1 MPDPVVVVGGGIAGI
16 QAATD
21 LAEMGVPVYL
31 VESGPSLGGRM
42 AQLDKTFPT
51 NDCSTCILA
60 PKITDCFTHENV
72 TTYTMTELMNL
83 SGDPGDFQV
92 KLKKKP
98 RYVDEEKCTGCGDCL
113 DKCPVTIE
121 DEYNMG
127 MDEYGAIHMY
137 RPQSVPN
144 VAVIDGENCRK
155 LQEDKC
161 GVCEKVCNFDAVDY
175 DQVERHFTVK
185 AASVV
190 FAAGYE
196 AFDGTVVD
204 QYRYDEHE
212 NVVTSLEYERILNAS
227 GPTDGHIVRPSDGEE
242 ADRVAFIHCAGS
254 RDRRCDHNYCSS
266 VCCMYSLKH
275 AFITKEH
282 RDEIE
287 VDMYYMDM
295 RSFSKGF
302 ERYYNRAQDTEG
314 INFVRSRVAEIEEGE
329 HQGDVR
335 LKVTEGDDGF
345 AAEDYD
351 LVVLASG
358 MEPTE
363 KMHETLQD
371 LRVRTNKYGFAAED
385 EFDPLST
392 SRDGVYACGVVN
404 GPKDIPESV
413 MGASGSAALAARHS
427 VLDVQELGFE
437 EAKVK
442 EDRIVE
448 NERTRV
454 GVFVCHC
461 GTNIAGVIDVEEV
474 AERAAEIPFV
484 EHSEEVVYLCS
495 SDSQDLIAD
504 RIEEHELNRVVIASC
519 TPRTHE
525 PLFRDAVERS
535 GLNPYLMEM
544 TNIRDQG
551 SWVHKE
557 EPEKAT
563 EKSFELIKGT
573 VSSVKN
579 AIPLQ
584 RGEVD
589 NIARA
594 LVIGGGVSG
603 MTSALELAELGFPVA
618 LVEKEKEL
626 GGHANKLKQSLEGRP
641 VEPHIDRIKQKVREH
656 ELIDLYCGHELKDI
670 SGFVGNFTLE
680 LDPPVVDEARSEE
693 DELIEVE
700 GGTVVVATGGEEYT
714 PQEYDYEMSDKVIT
728 QLELDERLED
738 GVPEADSIYMI
749 QCVGSREDDR
759 PYCSRICCSQAL
771 RNAIHIK
778 ERSPETEINI
788 LYREMRSYGYFED
801 LYRKARDLGV
811 NFSRFTE
818 DDKPEVR
825 AAEDGIEICYEEPL
839 TEKEVEDE
847 ADMLVLAPAIL
858 PNEDNQE
865 ISQMLKTPLN
875 EDGFFLEA
883 HVKLRPV
890 DSATDGIF
898 LTGLAHGPKNLSES
912 ISQSRAAAG
921 RAASILAREYL
932 LTEAMVAEV
941 DEDLCIG
948 CGDCE
953 RVCVYKAIEVDPED
967 EVAEVNEVL
976 CKGCGNCT
984 GVCRPHAV
992 DLKGFSNAKLI
1003 DEIDALL
1010 SEDGEEQVPVSEPV
1024 ETGGM

>member
-1 MPDPVVVVGGGIAGI
+1 MPDPVIVVGGGIAGI

-60 PKITDCFTHENV
+60 PKITDCYTHENV
-72 TTYTMTELMNL
+72 STYTMTEVVNL
-83 SGDPGDFQV
+83 TGEPGDFQV
-92 KLKKKP
+92 KMKKKP
-98 RYVDEEKCTGCGDCL
+98 RYVDEEKCTGCGDCF
-113 DKCPVTIE
+113 DKCPVTVE
-121 DEYNMG
+121 DDYNMG
-127 MDEYGAIHMY
+127 MDEYGAIHRY

-144 VAVIDGENCRK
+144 VAVIDGENCRMI
-155 LQEDKC
+155 QEDKC

-175 DQVERHFTVK
+175 EQKERKFTVK
-185 AASVV
+185 AASII

-196 AFDGTVVD
+196 SFPGDVVD
-204 QYRYDEHE
+204 EYRYGEHP
-212 NVVTSLEYERILNAS
+212 NVVTSLEYERILNAA

-242 ADRVAFIHCAGS
+242 ADRIAFIHCSGS
-254 RDRRCDHNYCSS
+254 RDRRSDHNYCSS

-275 AFITKEH
+275 AFISQEH
-282 RDEIE
+282 RDNID
-287 VDMYYMDM
+287 VDLYYMDI
-295 RSFSKGF
+295 RSHGKGF
-302 ERYYNRAQDTEG
+302 ERYYNRAEDTEN
-314 INFVRSRVAEIEEGE
+314 INFIRSRVAEIEEGSNP
-329 HQGDVR
+329 GDVR
-335 LKVTEGDDGF
+335 LKVTDGDNGYTDS
-345 AAEDYD
+345 EYD

-358 MEPTE
+358 MAPTD
-363 KMHETLQD
+363 KMKNQLQN
-371 LRVRTNKYGFAAED
+371 LNVRTNKYGFAAND
-385 EFDPLST
+385 EFDPLAT
-392 SRDGVYACGVVN
+392 SREGVYTCGVVN

-413 MGASGSAALAARHS
+413 MGASGSAALAARHA
-427 VLDVQELGFE
+427 VLDVKDLGFE
-437 EAKVK
+437 EARIK
-442 EDRIVE
+442 EERIVE

-474 AERAAEIPFV
+474 AEKAAKIPFV
-484 EHSEEVVYLCS
+484 EHAEDVVYLCS

-504 RIEEHELNRVVIASC
+504 RIEEYDLNRVVIASC

-563 EKSFELIKGT
+563 WKAFELIKAT

-579 AIPLQ
+579 AMPLQ

-589 NIARA
+589 NITRG
-594 LVIGGGVSG
+594 LVIGGGISG
-603 MTSALELAELGFPVA
+603 MTSALELAKLGFPVS
-618 LVEKEKEL
+618 LVEKKEEL
-626 GGHANKLKQSLEGRP
+626 GGHANKLKHSLQDRP
-641 VEPHIDRIKQKVREH
+641 VQPHLDKLKRQVREN
-656 ELIDLYCGHELKDI
+656 ELIDTYLGYELKDI
-670 SGFVGNFTLE
+670 SGFVGNFQLE
-680 LDPPVVDEARSEE
+680 LEPPVPREIE
-693 DELIEVE
+693 DEENLVEIE
-700 GGTVVVATGGEEYT
+700 GGTVVVATGGQEHS
-714 PQEYDYEMSDKVIT
+714 PQEYEYEVSDSVIT
-728 QLELDERLED
+728 QLELEEKLKDD
-738 GVPEADSIYMI
+738 VPEAENIYMI
-749 QCVGSREDDR
+749 QCVGSREEER
-759 PYCSRICCSQAL
+759 PYCSRLCCSQAL

-778 ERSPETEINI
+778 ERNPEAEITI
-788 LYREMRSYGYFED
+788 LYREMRSYGYYEG
-801 LYRKARDLGV
+801 LYRRARNLGV
-811 NFSRFTE
+811 NFSRFTQE
-818 DDKPEVR
+818 DKPEVK
-825 AAEDGIEICYEEPL
+825 AGQDGLEISYNEPL
-839 TEKEVEDE
+839 TDRQIEDE
-847 ADMLVLAPAIL
+847 ADLLVLAPAIT
-858 PNEDNQE
+858 PQEDNQE

-875 EDGFFLEA
+875 EDDFFLQA

-932 LTEAMVAEV
+932 LTQAEVAEV
-941 DEDLCIG
+941 NEDLCIG

-953 RVCVYKAIEVDPED
+953 RVCVYSAIEVDPED
-967 EVAEVNEVL
+967 EVAEVNNVL

-992 DLKGFSNAKLI
+992 DLKGFSNSKLI

-1010 SEDGEEQVPVSEPV
+1010 TEDEETAEPV

>member
-1 MPDPVVVVGGGIAGI
+1 MPDPVIVVGGGIAGI

-60 PKITDCFTHENV
+60 PKITDCYTHENV
-72 TTYTMTELMNL
+72 TTYTMTEVVNL
-83 SGDPGDFQV
+83 TGDPGDFQV
-92 KLKKKP
+92 KMKKKP
-98 RYVDEEKCTGCGDCL
+98 RYVDEEKCTGCGDCF
-113 DKCPVTIE
+113 DKCPVTVQ
-121 DEYNMG
+121 DEYNVG
-127 MDEYGAIHMY
+127 MDEYGAIHRY

-155 LQEDKC
+155 IQEDKC

-175 DQVERHFTVK
+175 EQKERRFTVK
-185 AASVV
+185 AASIV

-196 AFDGTVVD
+196 AFSGDVVD
-204 QYRYDEHE
+204 EYRYGDHP
-212 NVVTSLEYERILNAS
+212 NVVTSLEYERILNAA

-242 ADRVAFIHCAGS
+242 AERIAFIHCSGS
-254 RDRRCDHNYCSS
+254 RDRRSDHNYCSS

-275 AFITKEH
+275 AFISREH
-282 RDEIE
+282 RDNID
-287 VDMYYMDM
+287 VDLYYMDI
-295 RSFSKGF
+295 RSHGKGF
-302 ERYYNRAQDTEG
+302 ERYYNRAEDTEG
-314 INFVRSRVAEIEEGE
+314 INFIRSRVAEIEEGSNP
-329 HQGDVR
+329 GDVR

-345 AAEDYD
+345 TDPEYD
-351 LVVLASG
+351 MVVLASG
-358 MEPTE
+358 MAPTD
-363 KMHETLQD
+363 KMKNQLQN
-371 LRVRTNKYGFAAED
+371 LNVRTNKYGFAAND
-385 EFDPLST
+385 EFDPLAT
-392 SRDGVYACGVVN
+392 SREGVYTCGVVN

-413 MGASGSAALAARHS
+413 MGASGSAALAARHA
-427 VLDVQELGFE
+427 VLDVKDLGFE

-474 AERAAEIPFV
+474 AEKAGEIPFV
-484 EHSEEVVYLCS
+484 EHSEDVVYLCS

-504 RIEEHELNRVVIASC
+504 RIEEHDLNRVVIASC

-563 EKSFELIKGT
+563 WKAVELIRGT
-573 VSSVKN
+573 VSSIKN
-579 AIPLQ
+579 ALPLQ

-589 NIARA
+589 NITRG
-594 LVIGGGVSG
+594 LIIGGGVSG
-603 MTSALELAELGFPVA
+603 MTSALELAKLGFPVS
-618 LVEKEKEL
+618 LVEKEREL
-626 GGHANKLKQSLEGRP
+626 GGHANELKHSLQDRPVQPHLDKLKRE
-641 VEPHIDRIKQKVREH
+641 VREH
-656 ELIDLYCGHELKDI
+656 ELIDTYLGYELKDI
-670 SGFVGNFTLE
+670 SGFVGNFQLE
-680 LDPPVVDEARSEE
+680 LKPPIPQEAAGESEDDLVE
-693 DELIEVE
+693 IE
-700 GGTVVVATGGEEYT
+700 GGTVVVATGGQEHSPE
-714 PQEYDYEMSDKVIT
+714 EYDYNVSDRVIT
-728 QLELDERLED
+728 QLELEEEMQD
-738 GVPEADSIYMI
+738 GLPEAENIYMI

-778 ERSPETEINI
+778 ERNPDAEITI
-788 LYREMRSYGYFED
+788 LYREMRSYGYYED
-801 LYRKARDLGV
+801 LYRQARDLGI
-811 NFSRFTE
+811 NFSRFTKE
-818 DDKPEVR
+818 DKPEVE
-825 AAEDGIEICYEEPL
+825 AAQEGIKLSYNEPL
-839 TEKEVEDE
+839 TDRQIEDE
-847 ADMLVLAPAIL
+847 ADLLVLAPAIK
-858 PNEDNQE
+858 PQEDNLE

-875 EDGFFLEA
+875 EDDFFLEA

-941 DEDLCIG
+941 DEELCIA

-953 RVCVYKAIEVDPED
+953 RVCVYSAIEVNQKE
-967 EVAEVNEVL
+967 EVAEVNDVL

-992 DLKGFSNAKLI
+992 DLKGFTNSKLL

-1010 SEDGEEQVPVSEPV
+1010 AEESETEEPV

>member
-1 MPDPVVVVGGGIAGI
+1 MPDPVIVVGGGIAGI

-31 VESGPSLGGRM
+31 VESSPSLGGRM

-60 PKITDCFTHENV
+60 PKITDCYTHENV
-72 TTYTMTELMNL
+72 TTYTMTELVNL
-83 SGDPGDFQV
+83 SGEPGDFQV
-92 KLKKKP
+92 KLRKKP
-98 RYVDEEKCTGCGDCL
+98 RFVDEEKCTGCGDCF
-113 DKCPVTIE
+113 DKCPVSVT
-121 DEYNMG
+121 DEYNMEL
-127 MDEYGAIHMY
+127 DEFGAIHQY

-144 VAVIDGENCRK
+144 VAVIDGENCRMI
-155 LQEDKC
+155 QEDKC
-161 GVCEKVCNFDAVDY
+161 GVCEKVCSFDAVDY
-175 DQVERHFTVK
+175 EQKERNFTVR
-185 AASVV
+185 AASVI

-196 AFDGTVVD
+196 SFESNVVD
-204 QYRYDEHE
+204 EYRYGEHP

-242 ADRVAFIHCAGS
+242 AERIAFIHCTGS
-254 RDRRCDHNYCSS
+254 RDRRSDHNYCSS
-266 VCCMYSLKH
+266 VCCMYSIKH
-275 AFITKEH
+275 AFITREH
-282 RDEIE
+282 RENTE
-287 VDMYYMDM
+287 VDLFYMDI
-295 RSFSKGF
+295 RAFSKGF
-302 ERYYNRAQDTEG
+302 ERYFNRAQDADG
-314 INFVRSRVAEIEEGE
+314 INFIRSRVAEIEEGE
-329 HQGDVR
+329 NPGDLR
-335 LKVTEGDDGF
+335 LKVTDGDDGF
-345 AAEDYD
+345 SAPEYD
-351 LVVLASG
+351 MVVLASG
-358 MEPTE
+358 LKPSQQV
-363 KMHETLQD
+363 KDKLQN
-371 LRVRTNKYGFAAED
+371 LKVRTDKYGFAAGD
-385 EFDPLST
+385 EFDPLAT
-392 SRDGVYACGVVN
+392 SREGIYTCGVVN

-413 MGASGSAALAARHS
+413 MGASGSAALAARHAA
-427 VLDVQELGFE
+427 LDVKELGFE
-437 EAKVK
+437 EAKIK

-448 NERTRV
+448 NERTRI

-484 EHSEEVVYLCS
+484 EHSEDVVYLCS

-504 RIEEHELNRVVIASC
+504 RIEEHNLNRVVIASC

-563 EKSFELIKGT
+563 WKAFELIKAT

-579 AIPLQ
+579 ALPLQ

-589 NIARA
+589 NITRG
-594 LVIGGGVSG
+594 LVVGGGVSG
-603 MTSALELAELGFPVA
+603 MTSALELARLGFPVS
-618 LVEKEKEL
+618 LVEKEEEL
-626 GGHANKLKQSLEGRP
+626 GGHANKLKHSLEDRP
-641 VEPHIDRIKQKVREH
+641 VAPHIQELEEEVREN
-656 ELIDLYCGHELKDI
+656 ELIDLYCGYELEDI
-670 SGFVGNFTLE
+670 SGFVGNFQLE
-680 LDPPVVDEARSEE
+680 LKPPRPEGARSDDGE

-700 GGTVVVATGGEEYT
+700 GGTVVVATGGEELK
-714 PQEYDYEMSDKVIT
+714 PEEYSYKSSESVVT
-728 QLELDERLED
+728 QLELEEELKED
-738 GVPEADSIYMI
+738 DFQADSIYMI
-749 QCVGSREDDR
+749 QCVGSREEER

-771 RNAIHIK
+771 RNAINIK
-778 ERSPETEINI
+778 ERNPETDITI
-788 LYREMRSYGYFED
+788 LYREMRSYGFYED
-801 LYRKARDLGV
+801 LYRRARKLGV
-811 NFSRFTE
+811 NFTRYSE
-818 DDKPEVR
+818 DDKPEVSASEER
-825 AAEDGIEICYEEPL
+825 VRVSYSEPL
-839 TEKEVEDE
+839 SDKEIEDE
-847 ADMLVLAPAIL
+847 ADLLVLAPAIL
-858 PNEDNQE
+858 PGEDNAE

-875 EDGFFLEA
+875 EDDFFLEA

-932 LTEAMVAEV
+932 LTEAMVADV
-941 DEDLCIG
+941 DESLCIG

-953 RVCVYKAIEVDPED
+953 RVCVYKAIEVDPEED
-967 EVAEVNEVL
+967 VAKVNQVL

-1010 SEDGEEQVPVSEPV
+1010 SDEAEVGEAV